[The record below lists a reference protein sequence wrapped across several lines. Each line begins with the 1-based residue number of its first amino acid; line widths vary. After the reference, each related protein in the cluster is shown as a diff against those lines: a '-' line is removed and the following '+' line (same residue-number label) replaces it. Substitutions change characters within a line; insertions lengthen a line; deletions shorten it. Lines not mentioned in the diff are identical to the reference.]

1 MADSPAIAIIGA
13 TGTVGRGIA
22 RAFSKAGWTVIAVA
36 REQERLHA
44 LIDECEG
51 EVIPVS
57 GSVGD
62 DASALA
68 LAKAVA
74 GHRPVLDAVV
84 TAVNAP
90 PVLAHVM
97 TQPIDD
103 LVELF
108 RHNVMAHLIAAKAFL
123 PLLAPT
129 GHYIGL
135 GGGMADVIVERKGG
149 VSMCQAALRNL
160 FRHLALENEG
170 KGPKVKE
177 LMLYSLIVDPADE
190 ATADPRW
197 VRADEVGSHV
207 MAILSQPDAFPG
219 PILALK
225 SRKQVGQ
232 PQRDS

>member
-1 MADSPAIAIIGA
+1 MTDNPAIAIIGA

-22 RAFSKAGWTVIAVA
+22 RAFSKSGWTVIAVA
-36 REQERLHA
+36 RDPDRLQA
-44 LIDECEG
+44 LVDECEG
-51 EVIPVS
+51 EIVPVS

-68 LAKAVA
+68 LAMAVSE
-74 GHRPVLDAVV
+74 HRPVLDAVV
-84 TAVNAP
+84 VAVNAP

-108 RHNVMAHLIAAKAFL
+108 RHNVMSHLIAAKAFL
-123 PLLAPT
+123 PLLGPT

-207 MAILSQPDAFPG
+207 MAIVSQPGEFPG
-219 PILALK
+219 SILALK

>member
-22 RAFSKAGWTVIAVA
+22 RVFSKAGWTVIAVA
-36 REQERLHA
+36 RNPERLIA
-44 LIDECEG
+44 LRAECDG
-51 EVIPVS
+51 EVIPVA

-68 LAKAVA
+68 LAKEVA
-74 GHRPVLDAVV
+74 GHRPVLDAVI
-84 TAVNAP
+84 TSVNAP
-90 PVLAHVM
+90 PELAHVM
-97 TQPIDD
+97 TQPIED
-103 LVELF
+103 LVEIF
-108 RHNVMAHLIAAKAFL
+108 RHNVMSHLIAAKVFL

-129 GHYIGL
+129 GQYIGL

-149 VSMCQAALRNL
+149 VSICQAALRNL

-170 KGPKVKE
+170 KEPTVKE

-190 ATADPRW
+190 ANADPRR
-197 VRADEVGSHV
+197 VRADEVGSHI
-207 MAILSQPDAFPG
+207 MAILNRPDVFPG

-232 PQRDS
+232 PQRDN

>member
-1 MADSPAIAIIGA
+1 M
-13 TGTVGRGIA
+13 
-22 RAFSKAGWTVIAVA
+22 IAVA
-36 REQERLHA
+36 RDPERLSA
-44 LIDECEG
+44 LVGECEG
-51 EVIPVS
+51 EVIPVA

-74 GHRPVLDAVV
+74 GHQPVLDAVI
-84 TAVNAP
+84 TSVNAP
-90 PVLAHVM
+90 PELAHVM
-97 TQPIDD
+97 TQPIED

-108 RHNVMAHLIAAKAFL
+108 RHNVMSHLIAAKAFL

-135 GGGMADVIVERKGG
+135 GGGMADVMVERKGG

-160 FRHLALENEG
+160 FRHIALENAG
-170 KGPKVKE
+170 RGPTVKE

-190 ATADPRW
+190 ANADPRQ
-197 VRADEVGSHV
+197 VRADEVGDHI
-207 MAILSQPDAFPG
+207 MAIVNQPDIFPG

-232 PQRDS
+232 PQRDI